1 MIAEAAA
8 AISSEEGV
16 GVANVSSSLA
26 NSCQLLV
33 LPPNATAIVR
43 PEWNAYPMEGIT
55 EPHKNDVLC
64 GRGGGSNN
72 HSGNES
78 FRELVNRVKCDYL
91 GCPKRE
97 KPVLAMRIVQAVRA
111 QSPPGRFLQHDKL
124 TELWKD
130 IGDNKA
136 REKTSQALR
145 EGAPLIRDMVQK
157 PSPSVVANIVKDARK
172 VARKN
177 DNKKS
182 LPMAVD
188 LPMSMATAKGSSI
201 SLTFP
206 KHSDESSTFSSS
218 SAVTRPNLFQPRRVT
233 TAAGGGGLQQNEPV
247 PFEIVRGLLLG
258 YIDPVLVASSVLSR
272 EEAAI
277 VAQRHQF
284 SRPLPNM
291 MRPAMEVG
299 TDATT
304 PQISRTTSSSS
315 YDQSETESSSNSSKK
330 RSQSGSRRTP
340 LKKRKVIVD
349 V

>member
-1 MIAEAAA
+1 M
-8 AISSEEGV
+8 
-16 GVANVSSSLA
+16 
-26 NSCQLLV
+26 
-33 LPPNATAIVR
+33 
-43 PEWNAYPMEGIT
+43 
-55 EPHKNDVLC
+55 
-64 GRGGGSNN
+64 
-72 HSGNES
+72 
-78 FRELVNRVKCDYL
+78 
-91 GCPKRE
+91 
-97 KPVLAMRIVQAVRA
+97 
-111 QSPPGRFLQHDKL
+111 
-124 TELWKD
+124 
-130 IGDNKA
+130 
-136 REKTSQALR
+136 
-145 EGAPLIRDMVQK
+145 QK
-157 PSPSVVANIVKDARK
+157 PSPSIVANIVKDARK

-188 LPMSMATAKGSSI
+188 LPMAMATAKGSSN

-206 KHSDESSTFSSS
+206 KHSDVSSSFSSS

-233 TAAGGGGLQQNEPV
+233 AAAGGGGLQQNEPV

-284 SRPLPNM
+284 SRPLSNM
-291 MRPAMEVG
+291 TLPAMEVG
-299 TDATT
+299 TEATT
-304 PQISRTTSSSS
+304 PQISRTTSSSSS

>member
-1 MIAEAAA
+1 
-8 AISSEEGV
+8 
-16 GVANVSSSLA
+16 
-26 NSCQLLV
+26 
-33 LPPNATAIVR
+33 
-43 PEWNAYPMEGIT
+43 MEGIT

-72 HSGNES
+72 WAGNEAY
-78 FRELVNRVKCDYL
+78 RELVNRVKCDYL
-91 GCPKRE
+91 SCPKRE

-124 TELWKD
+124 TESWKD

-157 PSPSVVANIVKDARK
+157 PSPSIVANIVKDARK

-177 DNKKS
+177 DKKS

-188 LPMSMATAKGSSI
+188 LAKGSS

-206 KHSDESSTFSSS
+206 KHSDVSSS
-218 SAVTRPNLFQPRRVT
+218 FSRSNAVTRPNLFQPSFESSRRVT
-233 TAAGGGGLQQNEPV
+233 AAAGGGGLQQNEPV

-291 MRPAMEVG
+291 MLPAMEVG
-299 TDATT
+299 TEATT